1 MLVCAR
7 ELLSYAVKTKD
18 GYLGTICDFYFDC
31 DLWTINYLVVE
42 IQNKSYVNQVP
53 VSTTAITSVNQ
64 EEQIFYLDVTQ
75 TQMETAPLFGEQVL
89 MSRQKEVELH
99 DHYQWSP
106 YWLTRWV
113 VQQDGSDTLY
123 YHSTPVVMAEEVTS
137 QATAIFLAEDPSL
150 QNIGTLFNCTFTITT
165 GHQATVMDVLVN
177 LRNWRIT
184 NLIFARQP
192 ALQLTGEL
200 HSPPIMGTNG
210 ANGQH
215 SEQKSPLV

>member
-18 GYLGTICDFYFDC
+18 GHLGIICDFYFDC

-42 IQNKSYVNQVP
+42 IQNKVYVNRVP
-53 VSTTAITSVNQ
+53 ISTTAITSVNQ
-64 EEQIFYLDVTQ
+64 EKQIFYLDVTR
-75 TQMETAPLFGEQVL
+75 TQIENAPSFGEQVL

-99 DHYQWSP
+99 DHYQWAP

-113 VQQDGSDTLY
+113 VQKDGNDTLY

-137 QATAIFLAEDPSL
+137 QATVIFLAEDPSL

-165 GHQATVMDVLVN
+165 GHRATVMDVLVN

-192 ALQLTGEL
+192 TLQLTGEL

-210 ANGQH
+210 
-215 SEQKSPLV
+215 